1 MKEKDLE
8 LTKYLRYLCKEMK
21 FKTTKYKENFFI
33 SQVYLLRKLNIDI
46 KGGLNN

>member
-21 FKTTKYKENFFI
+21 FKTTKYKENFFHFT
-33 SQVYLLRKLNIDI
+33 SLFI
-46 KGGLNN
+46 KKVKYRHKRRIE